1 VSASG
6 RQKRFGFWRISLIL
20 FVLAVIFL
28 PIGLLSAISD
38 SRPLVT
44 ESAKIDSNSAIKAR
58 RIAKQFYR
66 GLMRPASAPSS
77 RITLSEI
84 DLNEVL
90 ALAVRGVRA
99 AKAQA
104 RIDSAGLTGNITLHL
119 PQNPFGDY
127 INVTA
132 NIEPF
137 SDGLKVSK
145 LIVGDLKLSGRILLG
160 IAESLLNR
168 ALEGETLGSELLAA
182 IESLAV
188 NSSRVTVVYHPVP
201 NFRHKVNRLKEQVQF
216 AEDDSQLVRS
226 YYQQLCTFRQQG
238 SSGGYVALGS
248 YLSHIFHYAQ
258 QRSLVSG
265 QATEENRAALLA
277 LALFLGSNKFD
288 TLIGA
293 LDNNS
298 CRPARGNIGLANRND
313 LRLHFVF
320 SAALQ
325 VMSSSG
331 VSFSIGEFKELLDTE
346 RGGSGFSFADL
357 AADRAGIRFAEFAV
371 DEDSARQLHKVTA
384 EFAKETVFFPSIS
397 GLPEGIHQQEFERQ
411 GGIESE
417 FYKKHLA
424 TIEQRI
430 DRLAL
435 YQTP

>member
-77 RITLSEI
+77 RITLSET

-99 AKAQA
+99 AKARA
-104 RIDSAGLTGNITLHL
+104 RIDSAGLTGSITLHL

-137 SDGLKVSK
+137 RDGLKVSK

-168 ALEGETLGSELLAA
+168 ALEGETLGTELLAA

-188 NSSRVTVVYHPVP
+188 NSSQVTVVYHPVS

-216 AEDDSQLVRS
+216 GENDSQLVRN

-238 SSGGYVALGS
+238 PSGGHGALGA
-248 YLSHIFHYAQ
+248 YLSHVFHYAQ
-258 QRSLVSG
+258 QRSLESG
-265 QATEENRAALLA
+265 QAAEENRAALLA

-293 LDNNS
+293 LDNSS

-346 RGGSGFSFADL
+346 RGGSGFSFVDL

-371 DEDSARQLHKVTA
+371 DEGSARQLHKVAA
-384 EFAKETVFFPSIS
+384 EFAKEAVFFPSIS
-397 GLPEGIHQQEFERQ
+397 GLPEGIRQQEFERQ